1 MKIAIIG
8 FGNMG
13 QTYASSFVS
22 SGFIKSDDIFVLT
35 RNTSKISNK
44 YGIPEENFFTEIT
57 KSFLS
62 VDIVIIAVKPQDFN
76 NLCNQIKDCITEN
89 HLILSVMAGISI
101 QNMTEKLQVKKI
113 IRSMP
118 NIPTQIG
125 QGMTVFTASNDVDRK
140 DLFIIQNLIN
150 TTGKSLFIENEEMIN
165 AATAISGSG
174 PAYVYYFMNA
184 MVDAAMDLGFSKSEA
199 EFLVQQTFLGSTQ
212 LQNRSN
218 LTNLEWIEKVSSK
231 GGTTEAAINLFKS
244 YDLNNKIN
252 EGIQH
257 ANSRAKEL
265 GKVID
270 K

>member
-22 SGFIKSDDIFVLT
+22 SGFIKSEDIFVLT
-35 RNTSKISNK
+35 RDLSKIANIYS
-44 YGIPEENFFTEIT
+44 IPKENFFTEISE
-57 KSFLS
+57 SFLS
-62 VDIVIIAVKPQDFN
+62 VDIVIIAVKPQDFES
-76 NLCNQIKDCITEN
+76 LCMQIKDFITES

-101 QNMTEKLQVKKI
+101 QNIEQKLNVKKI

-125 QGMTVFTASNDVDRK
+125 QGMTVFTASNEVDRK

-184 MVDAAMDLGFSKSEA
+184 MVDAAIDLGFSKSEA

-218 LTNLEWIEKVSSK
+218 LSNLEWIEKVSSK
-231 GGTTEAAINLFKS
+231 GGTTEAAIKFFNS
-244 YDLNNKIN
+244 QDLNSKIN
-252 EGIQH
+252 EGVQQ
-257 ANSRAKEL
+257 ANKRAKEL

>member
-22 SGFIKSDDIFVLT
+22 SGFIKSEDIFVLT
-35 RNTSKISNK
+35 RDVSKISNK
-44 YGIPEENFFTEIT
+44 YSIPNENFFTEISA
-57 KSFLS
+57 SFLS
-62 VDIVIIAVKPQDFN
+62 VDIVIIAVKPQDFE
-76 NLCNQIKDCITEN
+76 NLCFQIKDFITQN

-101 QNMTEKLQVKKI
+101 ENISEKLQVKKV

-125 QGMTVFTASNDVDRK
+125 QGMTVFTASQEVDRK

-184 MVDAAMDLGFSKSEA
+184 IVDSAINLGFTKSEA

-218 LTNLEWIEKVSSK
+218 LSNLEWIEKVSSK
-231 GGTTEAAINLFKS
+231 GGTTEAALNVFHS
-244 YDLNNKIN
+244 FDLNSKIN
-252 EGIQH
+252 EGIIQ
-257 ANSRAKEL
+257 ANARAKEL

>member
-35 RNTSKISNK
+35 RDLSKITNTYS
-44 YGIPEENFFTEIT
+44 IPKENFFTEISA
-57 KSFLS
+57 SFLS
-62 VDIVIIAVKPQDFN
+62 VDIVIVAVKPQDFD
-76 NLCNQIKDCITEN
+76 NLCFQIKDFITEN

-101 QNMTEKLQVKKI
+101 QNMAEKLHVKKI

-125 QGMTVFTASNDVDRK
+125 QGMTVFTASQEVDRK

-150 TTGKSLFIENEEMIN
+150 TTGKSLFIENEDMIN

-184 MVDAAMDLGFSKSEA
+184 MVDSATNLGFTKSEA

-218 LTNLEWIEKVSSK
+218 LSNLEWIEKVSSK
-231 GGTTEAAINLFKS
+231 GGTTEAALKLFHS
-244 YDLNNKIN
+244 HDLNTKIN
-252 EGIQH
+252 EGIMQ
-257 ANSRAKEL
+257 ANVRAKEL

>member
-22 SGFIKSDDIFVLT
+22 SGFIKSEDIFVLT
-35 RNTSKISNK
+35 RDVSKITNRYK
-44 YGIPEENFFTEIT
+44 IPNENFFTQISA
-57 KSFLS
+57 SFLL
-62 VDIVIIAVKPQDFN
+62 VDIVIIAVKPQDFES
-76 NLCNQIKDCITEN
+76 LSQQIQNYISEN

-101 QNMTEKLQVKKI
+101 ENITEKLKVKKI

-125 QGMTVFTASNDVDRK
+125 QGMTVFTASDAVDRK

-184 MVDAAMDLGFSKSEA
+184 MVDAAMQLGFSKSEA
-199 EFLVQQTFLGSTQ
+199 EFLVQQTFLGATQ

-218 LTNLEWIEKVSSK
+218 LSNLEWIEKVSSK
-231 GGTTEAAINLFKS
+231 GGTTEAALKLFHS
-244 YDLNNKIN
+244 HDLNAKIN
-252 EGIQH
+252 EGIQQ
-257 ANSRAKEL
+257 ANARAKEL
-265 GKVID
+265 GKVIA

>member
-8 FGNMG
+8 YGNMG

-22 SGFIKSDDIFVLT
+22 SGFIKSEDIFVLT
-35 RNTSKISNK
+35 RDLSKISNK
-44 YGIPEENFFTEIT
+44 YTIPEANFFTEISA
-57 KSFLS
+57 SFLS
-62 VDIVIIAVKPQDFN
+62 VDIVIIAVKPQDFE
-76 NLCNQIKDCITEN
+76 NLCFQIKDFITEN

-101 QNMTEKLQVKKI
+101 ENISNKLQVKKI

-125 QGMTVFTASNDVDRK
+125 QGMTVFTASQEVDRK

-184 MVDAAMDLGFSKSEA
+184 MVNSAISLGFSKSEA

-218 LTNLEWIEKVSSK
+218 LSNLEWIEKVASK
-231 GGTTEAAINLFKS
+231 GGTTEAALNVFQSHDINS
-244 YDLNNKIN
+244 KIN
-252 EGIQH
+252 EGINH
-257 ANSRAKEL
+257 ANARAKEL

>member
-1 MKIAIIG
+1 
-8 FGNMG
+8 MG

-22 SGFIKSDDIFVLT
+22 SGFIKSEDIFVLT
-35 RNTSKISNK
+35 RDLSKIPNK
-44 YGIPEENFFTEIT
+44 YSIPDTNFFTKIST
-57 KSFLS
+57 SFLS
-62 VDIVIIAVKPQDFN
+62 VDIVIIAVKPQDFEI
-76 NLCNQIKDCITEN
+76 LCFQIKDFITES

-101 QNMTEKLQVKKI
+101 KNIANKLHVKKI

-118 NIPTQIG
+118 NMPTQIG
-125 QGMTVFTASNDVDRK
+125 QGMTVFTASQEVDRK

-184 MVDAAMDLGFSKSEA
+184 LTDSAITLGFSKSEA
-199 EFLVQQTFLGSTQ
+199 EFLVQQTFLGATQ

-218 LTNLEWIEKVSSK
+218 LSNLEWIKKVSSK
-231 GGTTEAAINLFKS
+231 GGTTEAA
-244 YDLNNKIN
+244 LNVFDSHEIVTKIH
-252 EGIQH
+252 EGVSQ

-270 K
+270 N

>member
-22 SGFIKSDDIFVLT
+22 SGFIKADDICVLI
-35 RNTSKISNK
+35 RDFSKIENK
-44 YGIPEENFFTEIT
+44 YNIPIENFFTVISA
-57 KSFLS
+57 SFLS
-62 VDIVIIAVKPQDFN
+62 VDIVIIAVKPQDFD
-76 NLCNQIKDCITEN
+76 NLCFQIKDFITED

-101 QNMTEKLQVKKI
+101 QHIATKLQVKKI

-125 QGMTVFTASNDVDRK
+125 QGMTVFTASQEVDRK

-184 MVDAAMDLGFSKSEA
+184 MVDSAINLGFSKSEA
-199 EFLVQQTFLGSTQ
+199 EFLVQQTFLGATQ

-218 LTNLEWIEKVSSK
+218 LSHLEWIEKVSSK
-231 GGTTEAAINLFKS
+231 GGTTEAALKIFHS
-244 YDLNNKIN
+244 RDLNSIIN
-252 EGIQH
+252 EGIIQ
-257 ANSRAKEL
+257 ANARAKEL

>member
-22 SGFIKSDDIFVLT
+22 SGFIKANDIFVLT
-35 RNTSKISNK
+35 RDLSKTSSK
-44 YGIPEENFFTEIT
+44 YTIPNENFFTEISA
-57 KSFLS
+57 SFLS
-62 VDIVIIAVKPQDFN
+62 VDIVIVAVKPQDFE
-76 NLCNQIKDCITEN
+76 NLCFQIKDFITEN

-101 QNMTEKLQVKKI
+101 ENISNKLQAQKI

-125 QGMTVFTASNDVDRK
+125 QGMTVFTASQEVDRK

-184 MVDAAMDLGFSKSEA
+184 MVDSAMNLGFSKSEA

-218 LTNLEWIEKVSSK
+218 LSNLEWIEKVSSK
-231 GGTTEAAINLFKS
+231 GGTTEAALNLFQS
-244 YDLNNKIN
+244 HDLNSKIN
-252 EGIQH
+252 EGIIQ
-257 ANSRAKEL
+257 ANARAKEL

>member
-1 MKIAIIG
+1 
-8 FGNMG
+8 MG

-22 SGFIKSDDIFVLT
+22 SGFIKSEDIFVLT
-35 RNTSKISNK
+35 RDLSKISKK
-44 YGIPEENFFTEIT
+44 YNIPNENFFTEIST
-57 KSFLS
+57 SFLA
-62 VDIVIIAVKPQDFN
+62 VDIVIIAVKPQDFEK
-76 NLCNQIKDCITEN
+76 LCLQIRTFITEN

-101 QNMTEKLQVKKI
+101 ENISEKLQVKKV

-125 QGMTVFTASNDVDRK
+125 QGMTVFTASQEVDRK

-184 MVDAAMDLGFSKSEA
+184 MVDSAISLGFTKSEA
-199 EFLVQQTFLGSTQ
+199 EFLVQQTFLGSSQ

-218 LTNLEWIEKVSSK
+218 LSNIEWIQKVSSK
-231 GGTTEAAINLFKS
+231 GGTTEAA
-244 YDLNNKIN
+244 LNVFDSHHLISKIN
-252 EGIQH
+252 EGIIQ
-257 ANSRAKEL
+257 ANTRAKEL

>member
-1 MKIAIIG
+1 
-8 FGNMG
+8 MG

-35 RNTSKISNK
+35 RDFSKISNK
-44 YGIPEENFFTEIT
+44 YTIPNENFFTEIRA
-57 KSFLS
+57 SFLS
-62 VDIVIIAVKPQDFN
+62 VDIIIVAVKPQDFD
-76 NLCNQIKDCITEN
+76 NLCLQIKDFITEN

-101 QNMTEKLQVKKI
+101 QNIANKLQVKKI

-125 QGMTVFTASNDVDRK
+125 QGMTVFTASQEVDRK

-184 MVDAAMDLGFSKSEA
+184 MVDSAINLGFSKSEA

-218 LTNLEWIEKVSSK
+218 LSNLEWIEKVSSK
-231 GGTTEAAINLFKS
+231 GGTTEAAINIFHLHDIKS
-244 YDLNNKIN
+244 KIN
-252 EGIQH
+252 EGIFH
-257 ANSRAKEL
+257 ANERAKEL

>member
-1 MKIAIIG
+1 
-8 FGNMG
+8 MG

-35 RNTSKISNK
+35 RNFSKITNT
-44 YGIPEENFFTEIT
+44 YNIPSENFFTEISA
-57 KSFLS
+57 SFLS
-62 VDIVIIAVKPQDFN
+62 VDIVIVAVKPQDFD
-76 NLCNQIKDCITEN
+76 NLCLQIKDFITEN

-101 QNMTEKLQVKKI
+101 HNISKKLSVKKI

-125 QGMTVFTASNDVDRK
+125 QGMTVFTASHEVDRK

-184 MVDAAMDLGFSKSEA
+184 MVDSAIQLGFTKSEA

-218 LTNLEWIEKVSSK
+218 LSNLEWIEKVASK
-231 GGTTEAAINLFKS
+231 GGTTEAALKLFHSQNINAQIK
-244 YDLNNKIN
+244 
-252 EGIQH
+252 EGIMQ
-257 ANSRAKEL
+257 ANVRAKEL

-270 K
+270 N